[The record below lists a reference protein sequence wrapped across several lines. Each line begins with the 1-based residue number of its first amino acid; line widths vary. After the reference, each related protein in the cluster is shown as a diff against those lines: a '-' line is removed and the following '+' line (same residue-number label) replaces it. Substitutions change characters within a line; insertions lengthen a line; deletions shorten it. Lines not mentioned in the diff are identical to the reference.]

1 VELLSDAAKSYSTH
15 DLLDK
20 LQQLLDFLNI
30 PGPVLEYLPAK
41 DNITLRHMGVL
52 DLHVEAAA
60 QHAVDLMLGSS
71 SFSSSGSTGSSGV
84 AFFTVRL
91 KEEVSSHYDL
101 MVFALSGG
109 NFSKWSKGSRSD
121 FRAGLPAQ
129 ALQLLDGT
137 SSTSGSSDGASSVES
152 VRARD
157 MVKAPALYGK
167 GVASKEHSSL
177 FKRITKV
184 LGSAL
189 EQVPIDGRTGVMQVS
204 TFKAFFANVDDASES
219 LSSYVWAVW
228 W

>member
-1 VELLSDAAKSYSTH
+1 MELLSEAAKSHSTQ
-15 DLLDK
+15 DLLVK
-20 LQQLLDFLNI
+20 LQQLLDFLAI

-71 SFSSSGSTGSSGV
+71 SFSSSGSTGSSSA
-84 AFFTVRL
+84 AFFCVRL

-101 MVFALSGG
+101 LVFALSGG
-109 NFSKWSKGSRSD
+109 NLSRWNKNS
-121 FRAGLPAQ
+121 FATTFTAGLQAQ
-129 ALQLLDGT
+129 AMQLLDDT
-137 SSTSGSSDGASSVES
+137 NGSSSASSVES
-152 VRARD
+152 IRARD
-157 MVKAPALYGK
+157 MVKAPAVYGK
-167 GVASKEHSSL
+167 GVGREHSSL

-189 EQVPIDGRTGVMQVS
+189 EQVPIDGKTGVMKVS
-204 TFKAFFANVDDASES
+204 TFIAFFANVDDASES
-219 LSSYVWAVW
+219 LSSCVWAVW